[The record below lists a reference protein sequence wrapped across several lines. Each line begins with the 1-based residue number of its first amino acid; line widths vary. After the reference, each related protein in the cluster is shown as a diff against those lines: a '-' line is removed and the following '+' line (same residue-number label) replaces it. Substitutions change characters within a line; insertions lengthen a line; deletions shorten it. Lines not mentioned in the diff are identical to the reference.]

1 MVITDQDINLAYKL
15 LPIISYRE
23 KVIIKKLKTR
33 KPLQNFEYLE
43 KLRMIIVTPK
53 TDIKSV

>member
-1 MVITDQDINLAYKL
+1 MVITDQDINLAYKS

-33 KPLQNFEYLE
+33 KPLQNFEYTE

>member
-1 MVITDQDINLAYKL
+1 MVITDQDINLAYKS

-33 KPLQNFEYLE
+33 KPLQNFEYPG

>member
-1 MVITDQDINLAYKL
+1 MVITDQDINLAYKS

-23 KVIIKKLKTR
+23 KVIIKKLKIR